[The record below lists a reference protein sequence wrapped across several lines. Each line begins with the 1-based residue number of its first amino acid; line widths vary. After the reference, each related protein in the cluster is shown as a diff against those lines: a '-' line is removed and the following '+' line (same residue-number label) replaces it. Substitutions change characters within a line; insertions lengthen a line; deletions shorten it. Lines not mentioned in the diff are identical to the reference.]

1 MVKCYCGVEAKR
13 RISRTKRN
21 PDRGW
26 YGCHLPKGHDMNC
39 NFFKW
44 VQEDDGTSHVTSQR
58 SLQDEQERVEAS
70 VEAKVEA
77 IIVEMK
83 LLQEATMKNGLAIGE
98 LRRVKQQMIEK
109 LLTGLGLG
117 FGVCVV
123 VLCFFLV

>member
-1 MVKCYCGVEAKR
+1 
-13 RISRTKRN
+13 
-21 PDRGW
+21 
-26 YGCHLPKGHDMNC
+26 MNC

-58 SLQDEQERVEAS
+58 SLQDEQERVEAR
-70 VEAKVEA
+70 VEA

-83 LLQEATMKNGLAIGE
+83 LLQEATVKNGLAIEE